1 MFIPMIVCVLFLVF
15 VKVSRERNFVSIF
28 DGFLDT
34 RAFRRYL
41 REETTYS
48 GGISNLLMLN
58 SLVVFSLFLVYINAQ
73 VFNLKFS
80 IPVINLWGIT
90 VGAIFIYYWVKRIIA
105 HIVGYVS
112 DEVTVIN
119 EYIIYNKFYLKFMGV
134 VLLPLL
140 FFLNFL
146 SYDLTNPVFFYIQK
160 WLPWGIVLLIII
172 GYLTKIYQGY
182 QQCLEIKVSRYYL
195 ILYFCT
201 LEILPLIG
209 IYFWL
214 VGSF

>member
-1 MFIPMIVCVLFLVF
+1 MFFPLIVCALLLVYI
-15 VKVSRERNFVSIF
+15 KVTRERNFSSVF

-48 GGISNLLMLN
+48 GGISNLMMLN
-58 SLVVFSLFLVYINAQ
+58 SLVVFSLFIVYINAQ
-73 VFNLKFS
+73 VFHLSYS
-80 IPVINLWGIT
+80 IPLVNLWGICI
-90 VGAIFIYYWVKRIIA
+90 VVLFVYYWIKRILA
-105 HIVGYVS
+105 HIIGFLS
-112 DEVTVIN
+112 DEIIVIN
-119 EYIIYNKFYLKFMGV
+119 EYIIYNKFYVKFMGV
-134 VLLPLL
+134 ILLPLL
-140 FFLNFL
+140 FFLNYL
-146 SYDLTNPVFFYIQK
+146 SYELTNPAFFALQK
-160 WLPWGIVLLIII
+160 WLPWVIVFLICV

-214 VGSF
+214 VGNF